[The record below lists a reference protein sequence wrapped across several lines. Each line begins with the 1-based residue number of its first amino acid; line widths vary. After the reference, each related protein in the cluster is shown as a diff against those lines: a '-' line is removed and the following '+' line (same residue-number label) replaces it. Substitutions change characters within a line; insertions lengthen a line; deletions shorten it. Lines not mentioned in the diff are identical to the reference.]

1 MLFSCLPW
9 CCLKCAATKTR
20 RAWSLVEGW
29 SGACTVVIV
38 CWFIYVCNEDHF
50 LHTVHGHF
58 TSGII
63 LQVLEE
69 NVLNRQFKS
78 RNEYETKFWHD
89 EKKNTRAFDL
99 TEYLLVLR
107 GISRGKNPKLTASR
121 TESEGQMNFGRT
133 MCKLIKNSR
142 GWYKIQPKNDTKNK

>member
-69 NVLNRQFKS
+69 NVLNRQFKVEMNMKQNS
-78 RNEYETKFWHD
+78 GMM
-89 EKKNTRAFDL
+89 KK
-99 TEYLLVLR
+99 
-107 GISRGKNPKLTASR
+107 
-121 TESEGQMNFGRT
+121 
-133 MCKLIKNSR
+133 
-142 GWYKIQPKNDTKNK
+142 KIQEPLI